1 MSDRVVVMSAGH
13 VRQVSPP
20 SDIYRNPH
28 DPFVASFVGD
38 VNVLPARYT
47 SHDGNIGHFELGS
60 AQLRLG
66 IDRVQA
72 SVGEAVD
79 IYIRP
84 VDIPDL
90 GIPKP
95 ITVRALGLQAID
107 DWPTGA
113 GVGINFMEKDASAF
127 TRATKE
133 ANT

>member
-72 SVGEAVD
+72 SV
-79 IYIRP
+79 
-84 VDIPDL
+84 DIPDL